1 MELTELTS
9 SGAVT
14 GISNTVSTEEK
25 PAEFRNATR
34 TQESILSPL
43 EKKFLIW
50 MATRML
56 ASIGPDHLTILG
68 FVGQIMAGVFY
79 SQVHRWPSFF
89 YFVNFCIFVNWFG
102 DSLDG
107 TVARVRNKQR
117 PRYGF
122 YVDHIIDVMG
132 AFALMTGLG
141 FSGYITP
148 MVAAAL
154 LVCFLMFSAETYLSS
169 YAVGTFKLSYF
180 KFSPTE
186 IRVLLIVGNMFAV
199 TRPIIHVFHRP
210 FRFFD
215 VGCGIAAV
223 CMFITLIV
231 SAIRNIRFLYKAET
245 V

>member
-1 MELTELTS
+1 MGLTQVSPGSVTPVTPDAVS
-9 SGAVT
+9 S
-14 GISNTVSTEEK
+14 SNQPGFK
-25 PAEFRNATR
+25 NATR
-34 TQESILSPL
+34 TQESILAPL
-43 EKKFLIW
+43 ERRFLIW
-50 MATRML
+50 TAKRL
-56 ASIGPDHLTILG
+56 PAWVGPDHLTILG
-68 FVGQIMAGVFY
+68 FLGQIMAGVFY
-79 SQVHRWPSFF
+79 SQVGKWPPFF
-89 YFVNFCIFVNWFG
+89 YFVNFCIFINWFG

-122 YVDHIIDVMG
+122 YVDHIIDVLG

-169 YAVGTFKLSYF
+169 YAVGNFKLSYF

-199 TRPIIHVFHRP
+199 TRPMMHVFGRP
-210 FRFFD
+210 FKFFD
-215 VGCGIAAV
+215 FGCAVAAV
-223 CMFITLIV
+223 CMFITLII
-231 SAIRNIRFLYKAET
+231 SAIRNIRYLYNVER

>member
-1 MELTELTS
+1 MEFTNAGTGS
-9 SGAVT
+9 ATAVA
-14 GISNTVSTEEK
+14 VK
-25 PAEFRNATR
+25 PAATTADSGFKNATR
-34 TQESILSPL
+34 TQESILAPF
-43 EKKFLIW
+43 EKRFLIW
-50 MATRML
+50 TAKRL
-56 ASIGPDHLTILG
+56 PAWIGPDSLTILG
-68 FVGQIMAGVFY
+68 FAGQIAAGVFY
-79 SQVHRWPSFF
+79 SQVGKWPPFF
-89 YFVNFCIFVNWFG
+89 YFVNLCIFINWFG

-122 YVDHIIDVMG
+122 YVDHVVDVLG

-169 YAVGTFKLSYF
+169 YAVGNFKLSYF

-186 IRVLLIVGNMFAV
+186 IRVLLIIGNMFAV
-199 TRPIIHVFHRP
+199 TRPVIHVFHRP
-210 FRFFD
+210 YKFFD
-215 VGCGIAAV
+215 VGCAIAAV
-223 CMFITLIV
+223 CMFVTLII
-231 SAIRNIRFLYKAET
+231 SAIRNIRYLYRVER